1 MRAKLTGTV
10 LKGIVASK
18 IKISPFDSKEK
29 KEQVSHNV
37 SIERSHK
44 SKEEKKE
51 KKEKEK
57 EREKEKEKEKK
68 EAKKLKKRNKLL
80 EDSISKELV
89 QKCDSL
95 EQVNASIRK
104 DLNILRLKFNNHHNE
119 IDDVKECVGNWYVKM
134 LAFFPKR
141 KQR

>member
-51 KKEKEK
+51 KKEKER

-68 EAKKLKKRNKLL
+68 EAKKLKKNNICPSTPINANTDIISFK
-80 EDSISKELV
+80 SI
-89 QKCDSL
+89 
-95 EQVNASIRK
+95 I
-104 DLNILRLKFNNHHNE
+104 
-119 IDDVKECVGNWYVKM
+119 
-134 LAFFPKR
+134 
-141 KQR
+141 